1 MTAMNDFVS
10 EFVDQSI
17 RRIEENTPRILKCLD
32 ELSEE
37 DMWKRPN
44 NSSNSVGN
52 IILHICGNVTQY
64 IIAALGDT
72 EDRRDRDNEFSATGG
87 ATRQELILKLTGT
100 VSHAVNIIKQ
110 QTEES
115 LSKKRMV
122 QGYDLTGVGIIIH
135 VLEHY
140 SYHTGQI
147 VFWTKL
153 LKDKDLVFY
162 GTRNLNIRNTI

>member
-1 MTAMNDFVS
+1 MIIMNDIVS
-10 EFVDQSI
+10 EFIDHSTH
-17 RRIEENTPRILKCLD
+17 RIEENTPCILKCMN

-44 NSSNSVGN
+44 DSSNSVGN
-52 IILHICGNVTQY
+52 MILHICGNVRQY
-64 IIAALGDT
+64 IIASLGETGDT
-72 EDRRDRDNEFSATGG
+72 RERDKEFSTTGG
-87 ATRQELILKLTGT
+87 TTKQELIRKLTDT
-100 VSHAVNIIKQ
+100 VSQAIKIIRQ

-122 QGYDLTGVGIIIH
+122 QGFHLTGVGIIIH
-135 VLEHY
+135 VVEHY

-147 VFWTKL
+147 AFWTKL
-153 LKDKDLVFY
+153 LKDKDLAFY